1 MVIIRETPDHVLDE
15 GVINELKK
23 VNSTAVVD
31 VLARNGYDPRYVYM
45 PNVVTMNPG
54 LRLVARAVTVRFLP
68 ARPDNIA
75 EKPGG
80 NESPEFAAFELAGPG
95 DVIVMESM
103 RNKIMS
109 IGGDIKFL
117 RLKQRGID
125 GLICDGGI
133 RDMHTVQHYGIG
145 LWGYGKTSNLGTRIG
160 TPYSTNDAINVDGVL
175 VNPGDYLIADDDGV
189 VVIPRIVAP
198 LIAPKAI
205 EYDDLEEWIRRRLDK
220 ENLTPGKY
228 YPPDDKV
235 MKIYRNSK
243 KSNE

>member
-15 GVINELKK
+15 RVINKLKK

-68 ARPDNIA
+68 ARPDNTA

-125 GLICDGGI
+125 GLICDGPGF
-133 RDMHTVQHYGIG
+133 RSFPPRLPGCRSTRVPSD
-145 LWGYGKTSNLGTRIG
+145 SSSEARNLQ
-160 TPYSTNDAINVDGVL
+160 S
-175 VNPGDYLIADDDGV
+175 
-189 VVIPRIVAP
+189 
-198 LIAPKAI
+198 I
-205 EYDDLEEWIRRRLDK
+205 E
-220 ENLTPGKY
+220 
-228 YPPDDKV
+228 
-235 MKIYRNSK
+235 
-243 KSNE
+243 